1 MDVTQSEEAKELYR
15 VIDDAFEELNEGYDR
30 FYEEGVR
37 KGCSEARKALM
48 KMIKAAKQLRKVL
61 QVDKAGEKKPKKKK
75 KKLVVK
81 KKGKAGKK
89 VVKKKKLVIKKKKAK
104 K

>member
-1 MDVTQSEEAKELYR
+1 MDVTQSEEAKELYGL
-15 VIDDAFEELNEGYDR
+15 IDDGFEELNEGYDK
-30 FYEEGVR
+30 FYEEGIR

-61 QVDKAGEKKPKKKK
+61 QADKVGETKPKKKK
-75 KKLVVK
+75 LVIK
-81 KKGKAGKK
+81 KKAKAGKK